1 MDLQPVLKE
10 DATTQTEGASVD
22 LRKVPAITTREIEA
36 ERGGSHFTKARVAAV
51 GQLFLPAQ
59 LTKGAQDPVAH
70 A

>member
-10 DATTQTEGASVD
+10 DSTTQAEGASVD
-22 LRKVPAITTREIEA
+22 LRKVPAVPTREIEA
-36 ERGGSHFTKARVAAV
+36 ERGGGHVTKARVAAV